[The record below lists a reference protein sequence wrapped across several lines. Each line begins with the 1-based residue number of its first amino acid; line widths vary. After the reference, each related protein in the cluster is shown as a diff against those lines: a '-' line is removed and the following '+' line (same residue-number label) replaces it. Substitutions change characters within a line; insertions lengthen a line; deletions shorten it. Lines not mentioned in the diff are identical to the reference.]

1 VHARPGGRCRRH
13 LRDAS
18 AFAPI
23 RKTADLHDFDRRSA
37 MAMELSDL
45 LAKLADQ
52 AKTIEAGFADLAQTT
67 DAAAEAR
74 RERAQTAARTA
85 VDQLDQNLM
94 ATNDATAANWRALT
108 TRIGETVAAMQTEIA
123 QRQYARDIVQAQQRA
138 IDAKAQ
144 AARAIQFA
152 TAAVDAAGA
161 AAYDYD
167 VARRAADALNQ
178 S

>member
-1 VHARPGGRCRRH
+1 M
-13 LRDAS
+13 
-18 AFAPI
+18 
-23 RKTADLHDFDRRSA
+23 T
-37 MAMELSDL
+37 MELSDL

-74 RERAQTAARTA
+74 RERAQSAARTA

-123 QRQYARDIVQAQQRA
+123 QCQHARDLAQAQQRA